1 MNDARHDPDEQWIDV
16 PDGEKPWGRTVR
28 TWVDDSGKR
37 HVQTNVPRPV
47 EQPTVQEH
55 YMALFL
61 DGEGRMHVRRPD
73 GAIEP
78 LQFTPTDGSKAIQWA
93 SEQPAEP
100 DVTLTVA
107 APEEVWVPM
116 PHTVR
121 PDKLSTSGLAHDV
134 TTWTER
140 TDRRL
145 AALEDAVNRIAD
157 RLQYLLLRLEG
168 DGK

>member
-1 MNDARHDPDEQWIDV
+1 MNDLRHDPEAPDEADAAFAAAHQRIYGDEQWIDV
-16 PDGEKPWGRTVR
+16 PEGEKPWGRTVR

-37 HVQTNVPRPV
+37 HVQTNVQRPV

-78 LQFTPTDGSKAIQWA
+78 LQFTPTDSSKAIQWA
-93 SEQPAEP
+93 TAQPA
-100 DVTLTVA
+100 D
-107 APEEVWVPM
+107 
-116 PHTVR
+116 
-121 PDKLSTSGLAHDV
+121 HDC
-134 TTWTER
+134 TPWTER
-140 TDRRL
+140 TERRI

-157 RLQYLLLRLEG
+157 RLQYLLIRLEG